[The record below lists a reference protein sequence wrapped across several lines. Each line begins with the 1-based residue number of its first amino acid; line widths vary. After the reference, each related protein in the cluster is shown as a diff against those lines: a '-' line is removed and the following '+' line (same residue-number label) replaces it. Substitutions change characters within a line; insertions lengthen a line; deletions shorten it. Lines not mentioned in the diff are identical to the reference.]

1 MTPDELLRIALDLV
15 DMGAQR
21 GVMLRLLGSLGA
33 RAHSRE
39 SAALLDTLGREPTHD
54 IDFMGYSSQQ
64 IQATRMFRE
73 LGYEPDPSVAFSQE
87 YGIQRLIFHK
97 PNEQLMA
104 EVFLDVLRMAHTL
117 DFRGRLELDSPSVSL
132 VDLLLSKLQIQQITE
147 KDIKDMIALLAEHA
161 LGSGGQ
167 EVIDVPYLLEL
178 TSQQWG
184 LYYTARTN
192 LSIVSDWAER
202 TSQLDLNT
210 RQQVRE
216 KVSEL
221 IRQMDAAPKS
231 LRWRL
236 RSSLGT
242 RVRWYDQ
249 VDDVHRGGFGA

>member
-1 MTPDELLRIALDLV
+1 MTPDELLHIALDLV

-21 GVMLRLLGSLGA
+21 GVTLRLLGSLGA

-39 SAALLDTLGREPTHD
+39 SAALLDVLGREPTHD

-64 IQATRMFRE
+64 AQATRMFRE

-87 YGIQRLIFHK
+87 YGIQRLIFHR
-97 PNEQLMA
+97 PSDQLMV
-104 EVFLDVLRMAHTL
+104 EIFLDVLRMAHTL

-147 KDIKDMIALLAEHA
+147 KDIKDMIALLAEHE
-161 LGSGGQ
+161 LSSDGR
-167 EVIDVPYLLEL
+167 EVINVPYLLDL
-178 TSQQWG
+178 TSHQWG
-184 LYYTARTN
+184 LFHTARTN
-192 LSIVSDWAER
+192 LAIVSDSAER
-202 TSQLDLNT
+202 TSQLDPQT
-210 RQQVRE
+210 RQQVRA
-216 KVSEL
+216 KIGEL
-221 IRQMDAAPKS
+221 IGQMDAAPKS

-236 RSSLGT
+236 RSAIGT